1 MVVFWFVDDWGLTV
15 LIKDNSFCVHQQN
28 IHRLM
33 IEIHK
38 IFNNIINVYD
48 LFDSSHDLNLESQ
61 QDLVIPSVNNVLNG
75 KNSLRYFGS
84 VL

>member
-1 MVVFWFVDDWGLTV
+1 
-15 LIKDNSFCVHQQN
+15 
-28 IHRLM
+28 M